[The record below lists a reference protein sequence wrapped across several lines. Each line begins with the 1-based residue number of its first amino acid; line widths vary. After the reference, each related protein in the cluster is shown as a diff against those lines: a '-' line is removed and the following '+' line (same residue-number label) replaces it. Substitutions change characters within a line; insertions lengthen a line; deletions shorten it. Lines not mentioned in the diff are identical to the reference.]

1 MKPDVARP
9 VPPIGRPSRPKK
21 LLFGTLTAAGLFL
34 LLELVLAAAGVKPA
48 ISRRDPFVGF
58 EPGAPLF
65 VRQGD
70 RYVTNPVKLCFFN
83 PQEFPA
89 VKSRRAYRI
98 FCLGGSTTYGH
109 PYDHRTYFG
118 SCLRAYL
125 EETAP
130 DRQWEVVNCGGI
142 SYASYRI
149 ALLMDELVH
158 YQPDLFIVYTGHNE
172 FLEER
177 TYGDFRR
184 RNRMLAGLL
193 RAASYS
199 RVFQV
204 MQGTL
209 RPAPPEPA
217 SRLPSEV
224 ATRLEVVGL
233 EAYHRDR
240 AWQRAVLDHF
250 RSSLT
255 RIVEQAHGAGAQV
268 IFVQPAANLK
278 DFTPFKSEHTA
289 GLSDEQVERWK
300 GLIVAGRRAQAAG
313 DPQRAVA
320 LLREAEQQNPER
332 AMGLWYLGDALLAAG
347 QQEDAL
353 RYFVRAKDEDVC
365 PLRALSEI
373 GEILRQVAREQHV
386 TLVDFPQHL
395 ADQYGVLSAVGLECF
410 LDHVHP
416 TLAVHADLGRALA
429 HQLAAQGVTS
439 DFADSPELDE
449 RVSQRVRKSLTP
461 YDHVMALNT
470 LAMTLSWAG
479 KNEEALRLAESAVE
493 AAPQNSEVLAQYGR
507 LLEKLH
513 RDDEALH
520 AYQKAVKAN
529 PEDSHALARLGDFY
543 GRHDDFATARGYLQR
558 AIQLTPDKA
567 PLAFR
572 AQIRLQLGD
581 CLQALGES
589 AAAQDLYR
597 QAAQLDADFP
607 GLQKRLQGRSN
618 GSTSTGRERRGD

>member
-1 MKPDVARP
+1 MAFSAV
-9 VPPIGRPSRPKK
+9 
-21 LLFGTLTAAGLFL
+21 TLILFL
-34 LLELVLAAAGVKPA
+34 LAAELSLAVLGVKPA
-48 ISRRDPFVGF
+48 RATRDPFVGF
-58 EPGAPLF
+58 APGSPLF

-70 RYVTNPVKLCFFN
+70 RYVTNPVKRCFFN

-89 VKSRRAYRI
+89 VKSPRSYRI

-118 SCLRAYL
+118 SWLRGYL

-130 DRQWEVVNCGGI
+130 DRVWQVVNCGGI

-149 ALLMDELVH
+149 ALLMDELVQH
-158 YQPDLFIVYTGHNE
+158 QPDLFIIYTGHNE

-177 TYGDFRR
+177 TYGDVRR

-193 RAASYS
+193 RVASYS

-204 MQGTL
+204 MQAQF

-224 ATRLEVVGL
+224 TTRLEIVGP

-240 AWQRAVLDHF
+240 RWQQAVLEHF

-255 RIVEQAHGAGAQV
+255 RIVDQAQRAGAQV

-289 GLSDEQVERWK
+289 GLSAEQVERWK
-300 GLIVAGRRAQAAG
+300 ALIVDGRRAQSAG

-320 LLREAEQQNPER
+320 LLREAEPLNPER
-332 AMGLWYLGDALLAAG
+332 AMGLWYLGDALLAAR
-347 QQEDAL
+347 QQEEAL

-373 GEILRQVAREQHV
+373 SEILTQVTCERHV
-386 TLVDFPQHL
+386 ALVDFPRLL
-395 ADQYGVLSAVGLECF
+395 ADKYGALPAVGLDCF

-416 TLAVHADLGRALA
+416 TLRVHADLGRVLA
-429 HQLAAQGVTS
+429 HQLAAEGVAS
-439 DFADSPELDE
+439 GFEDSAALDE
-449 RVSQRVRKSLTP
+449 RVRQRVHKSLSP
-461 YDHVMALNT
+461 SDHVMALNT

-493 AAPQNSEVLAQYGR
+493 AAPQNSEILAQYGR

-513 RDDEALH
+513 RDDEALQ
-520 AYQKAVKAN
+520 AYQKAIEAN
-529 PEDSHALARLGDFY
+529 PEDSHALARLGNFH
-543 GRHDDFATARGYLQR
+543 GRRSDWTTARDYLQQ
-558 AIQLTPDKA
+558 AVQLTPDKA

-572 AQIRLQLGD
+572 TQIRLQLGD

-589 AAAQDLYR
+589 AAARDLYR
-597 QAAQLDADFP
+597 QAVQLDANFP
-607 GLQKRLQGRSN
+607 GLQERLHDRTN
-618 GSTSTGRERRGD
+618 GSTPARRDEPRD

>member
-9 VPPIGRPSRPKK
+9 VPPIGKLSRPKK

-34 LLELVLAAAGVKPA
+34 LLELALAAAGIKPA
-48 ISRRDPFVGF
+48 MSRRDPFVGF

-65 VRQGD
+65 VRQDD

-89 VKSRRAYRI
+89 VKSARAYRI

-158 YQPDLFIVYTGHNE
+158 YQPDLFIVYTGRNE

-177 TYGDFRR
+177 RYGNFRR
-184 RNRMLAGLL
+184 RNRVLAGLM
-193 RAASYS
+193 RAASHS

-224 ATRLEVVGL
+224 ATRLEIVGL
-233 EAYHRDR
+233 EAYHRDPP
-240 AWQRAVLDHF
+240 WQRAVLEHF

-255 RIVEQAHGAGAQV
+255 QIVEQAHGAGAQV

-289 GLSDEQVERWK
+289 GLSDERVEHWK

-313 DPQRAVA
+313 DLHRAVA

-373 GEILRQVAREQHV
+373 GEILPQVAREQDV

-395 ADQYGVLSAVGLECF
+395 ADQYGVLPAVGLECF

-416 TLAVHADLGRALA
+416 TLAVHVDLGRALA
-429 HQLAAQGVTS
+429 HQLATQGVT
-439 DFADSPELDE
+439 
-449 RVSQRVRKSLTP
+449 
-461 YDHVMALNT
+461 N
-470 LAMTLSWAG
+470 
-479 KNEEALRLAESAVE
+479 
-493 AAPQNSEVLAQYGR
+493 
-507 LLEKLH
+507 
-513 RDDEALH
+513 
-520 AYQKAVKAN
+520 
-529 PEDSHALARLGDFY
+529 
-543 GRHDDFATARGYLQR
+543 DFATARGYLQR
-558 AIQLTPDKA
+558 AVRLTPDKA
-567 PLAFR
+567 PPAFR

-597 QAAQLDADFP
+597 QVAQLDADFP
-607 GLQKRLQGRSN
+607 GLQERLHAAAN
-618 GSTSTGRERRGD
+618 GSTSTGREQRRD

>member
-1 MKPDVARP
+1 MRLEAESPVQPDR
-9 VPPIGRPSRPKK
+9 RLSWPKK
-21 LLFGTLTAAGLFL
+21 LLFGVLTAAGFFL
-34 LLELVLAAAGVKPA
+34 LLELVLAAAGIEPVR
-48 ISRRDPFVGF
+48 SERDPFVGF

-89 VKSRRAYRI
+89 VKSPRAFRI

-118 SCLRAYL
+118 NWLRVYL
-125 EETAP
+125 EETSP
-130 DRQWEVVNCGGI
+130 DRRWEVVNCGGI

-149 ALLMDELVH
+149 ALLMDELVN

-177 TYGDFRR
+177 TYGDLRR
-184 RNRMLAGLL
+184 RNRVLAGPL

-204 MQGTL
+204 LQAAL
-209 RPAPPEPA
+209 RPTRPEPA
-217 SRLPSEV
+217 SHLPGEV
-224 ATRLEVVGL
+224 ATRLEIVGL

-240 AWQRAVLDHF
+240 PWQQAVLEHF

-255 RIVEQAHGAGAQV
+255 RIVDRAQAAGAQV
-268 IFVQPAANLK
+268 IVVQPAANLK

-289 GLSDEQVERWK
+289 GLSPGQVERWK
-300 GLIVAGRRAQAAG
+300 ALIVDARRLQAAG
-313 DPQRAVA
+313 APQRAVA
-320 LLREAEQQNPER
+320 LLREAEQLNPER

-347 QQEDAL
+347 QHEEAL
-353 RYFVRAKDEDVC
+353 QYFARAKDEDVC
-365 PLRALSEI
+365 PLRALTQI
-373 GEILRQVAREQHV
+373 GEIVTRVSRERHV
-386 TLVDFPQHL
+386 TLLDFPRL
-395 ADQYGVLSAVGLECF
+395 TAEKYGVLPAVGLECF

-416 TLAVHADLGRALA
+416 NLRVHADLGRALA
-429 HQLAAQGVTS
+429 HQMAVLGVTGG
-439 DFADSPELDE
+439 FEDSPALDE
-449 RVSQRVRKSLTP
+449 RVDRRVRKSVSP

-479 KNEEALRLAESAVE
+479 KNEEALRLAESAAE

-507 LLEKLH
+507 LLEKVRL
-513 RDDEALH
+513 DDEALQ
-520 AYQKAVKAN
+520 AYRRAVTAN
-529 PEDSHALARLGDFY
+529 PEDSHALARLGDLY
-543 GRHDDFATARGYLQR
+543 GRRGDFAAARDYLQR
-558 AIQLTPDKA
+558 AVQLTPDKA

-572 AQIRLQLGD
+572 TQIRLQLGD
-581 CLQALGES
+581 CLEALGEF
-589 AAAQDLYR
+589 AAARDLYR
-597 QAAQLDADFP
+597 QAARLDADFP
-607 GLQKRLQGRSN
+607 GLQERLHAATT
-618 GSTSTGRERRGD
+618 GSSLPPGEHQRD

>member
-1 MKPDVARP
+1 VTKPEVERP
-9 VPPIGRPSRPKK
+9 VPPPTKLSWRRK
-21 LLFGTLTAAGLFL
+21 LLFATLTAGGFLL
-34 LLELVLAAAGVKPA
+34 LLELVLAALGIRPVR
-48 ISRRDPFVGF
+48 SLRDPFVGF

-89 VKSRRAYRI
+89 AKSPRACRI

-118 SCLRAYL
+118 SWLRAYL
-125 EETAP
+125 QEAAP
-130 DRQWEVVNCGGI
+130 ERDWEVVNCGGI

-149 ALLMDELVH
+149 ALLMDELVR
-158 YQPDLFIVYTGHNE
+158 YEPDLFIVYTGHNE

-177 TYGDFRR
+177 TYGELRR
-184 RNRMLAGLL
+184 RNRALVGLL

-199 RVFQV
+199 RVFQL
-204 MQGTL
+204 MQASL
-209 RPAPPEPA
+209 RPAPREPT
-217 SRLPSEV
+217 SRLPGEV
-224 ATRLEVVGL
+224 ATRLEIVGP

-240 AWQRAVLDHF
+240 PWQRAVLEHF
-250 RSSLT
+250 RSSVT
-255 RIVEQAHGAGAQV
+255 RIVDQAHGAGAQI
-268 IFVQPAANLK
+268 IFVHPAANLK

-289 GLSDEQVERWK
+289 GLSAEQVERWK
-300 GLIVAGRRAQAAG
+300 ALIRDGRRVQAAG
-313 DPQRAVA
+313 DPQRAVT
-320 LLREAEQQNPER
+320 LLREAEQLNPER

-347 QQEDAL
+347 QQEESL

-373 GEILRQVAREQHV
+373 GEILTEVSREQHV
-386 TLVDFPQHL
+386 TLVDFPQL
-395 ADQYGVLSAVGLECF
+395 LVDKYGVLPAVGLDCF

-416 TLAVHADLGRALA
+416 TLRVHADLGRALA
-429 HQLAAQGVTS
+429 HQLAVEGVTR
-439 DFADSPELDE
+439 DFEDSTALDE
-449 RVSQRVRKSLTP
+449 RVDRRVRGSLTP

-479 KNEEALRLAESAVE
+479 KNEEALRLAETAVE
-493 AAPQNSEVLAQYGR
+493 AAPQNSEILAQYGR

-513 RDDEALH
+513 RDDEALQ
-520 AYQKAVKAN
+520 AYQKAVQAN
-529 PEDSHALARLGDFY
+529 PEDSHALARLGRLY
-543 GRHDDFATARGYLQR
+543 GQRGDFAAARGYLQR
-558 AIQLTPDKA
+558 AVQLTPDKA

-572 AQIRLQLGD
+572 AEIRLQLGD
-581 CLQALGES
+581 CLQALGEP

-597 QAAQLDADFP
+597 EAAQIDAQFP
-607 GLQKRLQGRSN
+607 GLHDRLRD
-618 GSTSTGRERRGD
+618 RRR